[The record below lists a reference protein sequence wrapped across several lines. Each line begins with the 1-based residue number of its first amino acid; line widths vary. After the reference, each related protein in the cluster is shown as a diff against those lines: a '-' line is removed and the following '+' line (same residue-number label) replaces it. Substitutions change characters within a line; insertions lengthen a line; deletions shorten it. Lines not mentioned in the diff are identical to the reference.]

1 MIRDITIG
9 QYYPSDSVLH
19 RLDPRVKLFAT
30 MIYVISL
37 FLDKSVIALGAA
49 AIILGLVIA
58 VSRVPLSYIVR
69 GLKPVLFLLL
79 FSCVLNMFFTRGETV
94 WWEWKFLTLSKEGLF
109 NAGFMGARLVLLVVG
124 SSLMTFTTTPN
135 QLTDGIEKA
144 FRPLNKLHLPV
155 HEFAMMMSIALRFI
169 PILTEELDKI
179 MKAQA
184 ARCAGFEEGNLIEKA
199 KGLVPIMI
207 PLFVSAIRRA
217 NDLALAMEA
226 RCYQG
231 GTGRTKMYPLYYKK
245 WDYVGYGVIFL
256 YLAGMIALKIL
267 VLKYKLSV

>member
-9 QYYPSDSVLH
+9 QYYPSESILH

-30 MIYVISL
+30 MMFIITLFFKRNLAIYMVAA
-37 FLDKSVIALGAA
+37 IAL
-49 AIILGLVIA
+49 IA
-58 VSRVPLSYIVR
+58 VIKLSKVPVKFILR
-69 GLKPVLFLLL
+69 GLKPIFFILL
-79 FSCVLNMFFTRGETV
+79 FSCLMTTFFTNGETV
-94 WWEWKFLTLSKEGLF
+94 IWHWKIVTVSKQGIEK
-109 NAGFMGARLVLLVVG
+109 AVYMGVRLIYLVMG
-124 SSLMTFTTTPN
+124 SSVMTFTTTPN

-144 FRPLNKLHLPV
+144 LKPLQKIKIPI

-184 ARCAGFEEGNLIEKA
+184 ARCADFEEGNIIQRA
-199 KGLVPIMI
+199 KNLVPIII

-226 RCYQG
+226 RCYRG
-231 GTGRTKMYPLYYKK
+231 GEGRTKLYPLHYERR
-245 WDYVGYGVIFL
+245 DYIAYSCIAA
-256 YLAGMIALKIL
+256 YLVVMVVCSIGIR
-267 VLKYKLSV
+267 

>member
-9 QYYPSDSVLH
+9 QYYPSGSVIH

-30 MIYVISL
+30 MLFVISL
-37 FLDKSVIALGAA
+37 FLKKSIFTYVLATIFLFTM
-49 AIILGLVIA
+49 IK
-58 VSRVPLSYIVR
+58 VSKVPVKYIFR
-69 GLKPVLFLLL
+69 GLKVVFFLLV
-79 FSCVLNMFFTRGETV
+79 FSCLMNMFFTRGETI
-94 WWEWKFLTLSKEGLF
+94 WWHWKFLTLSKEGVI
-109 NAGFMGARLVLLVVG
+109 NAGFMGVRLVYLVIG

-135 QLTDGIEKA
+135 ELTDGIEKA
-144 FRPLNKLHLPV
+144 FRSLNKFKIPV

-184 ARCAGFEEGNLIEKA
+184 ARCADFEEGNLVQKA
-199 KGLVPIMI
+199 KSLVPVMI

-217 NDLALAMEA
+217 NDLALAMES

-231 GTGRTKMYPLYYKK
+231 GEGRTKMYPLHYEKRD
-245 WDYVGYGVIFL
+245 WVAYGVVLL
-256 YLAGMIALKIL
+256 YLFFMIILKIITN
-267 VLKYKLSV
+267 V